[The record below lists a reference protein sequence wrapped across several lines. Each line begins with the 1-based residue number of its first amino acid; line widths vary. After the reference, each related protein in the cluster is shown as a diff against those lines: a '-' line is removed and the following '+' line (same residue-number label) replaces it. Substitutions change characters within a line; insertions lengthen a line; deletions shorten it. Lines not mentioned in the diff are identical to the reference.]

1 MYETLEHKKTLN
13 NFFTMFITEYSP
25 STLFLCVPLAFSF
38 DACLVCVW
46 ETIALIKGNSQDKKS
61 EEYCPTLAVVLFSIS
76 GLLFEIYQTIIYNS
90 NYFKGYLVQVRGFL
104 KVFFAR
110 SIN

>member
-1 MYETLEHKKTLN
+1 MDV
-13 NFFTMFITEYSP
+13 S
-25 STLFLCVPLAFSF
+25 LAFSLGAF
-38 DACLVCVW
+38 LFCVLA
-46 ETIALIKGNSQDKKS
+46 TITVYKGKSLDKES
-61 EEYCPTLAVVLFSIS
+61 EEHYPTSVVVLFSIS